1 MMSKKLST
9 KERALLATADS
20 DPSPSTPQAAHVV
33 VESVDDVIVR
43 SPQRPRTGLGISS
56 AQFFKNDET
65 EAENDRLRSQLK
77 DAEQTVETAKQ
88 IAETAR
94 NDLNIL
100 AAEWEGVLPA
110 RKLDPRT
117 IKASKYANRHDKSFD
132 GAEFSELKAEI
143 ESAGGNV
150 QAIKVRPIP
159 GSEPQGYEVVF
170 GHRRHRACLELG
182 IDVLATVE
190 SIDDKALFMEMDREN
205 RQRAD
210 LRPYEQ
216 GVMYVRA
223 LDDGLFSSN
232 RKLAEDL
239 GVDVGGVGKL
249 VTLAKLPGDVLNAFE
264 SPLDIQ
270 FAWGSLLAAS
280 IQKDPD
286 AVLHRAREVAKMK
299 PKPKASVVFHM
310 LTSTGVDSVYPL
322 ASKPTVLSGKAGS
335 KAKVSY
341 DPKKK
346 QLGVSIVGV
355 SAARLAELEQLIKKF
370 LDK

>member
-1 MMSKKLST
+1 MAGKLSPR
-9 KERALLATADS
+9 ERAALATQMMNS
-20 DPSPSTPQAAHVV
+20 GVPPSPVNHSGSELPVRQVN
-33 VESVDDVIVR
+33 SVQI
-43 SPQRPRTGLGISS
+43 GLSMAGQSGKV
-56 AQFFKNDET
+56 AELEKQLK
-65 EAENDRLRSQLK
+65 EAELAV
-77 DAEQTVETAKQ
+77 DAVRA
-88 IAETAR
+88 
-94 NDLNIL
+94 DLSAVN
-100 AAEWEGVLPA
+100 AEWEGVLPA
-110 RKLDPRT
+110 RKLDPKS

-249 VTLAKLPGDVLNAFE
+249 VTLAKLPADVLNAFD

-322 ASKPTVLSGKAGS
+322 ASKPTVLSGKDGS
-335 KAKVSY
+335 KARVSY